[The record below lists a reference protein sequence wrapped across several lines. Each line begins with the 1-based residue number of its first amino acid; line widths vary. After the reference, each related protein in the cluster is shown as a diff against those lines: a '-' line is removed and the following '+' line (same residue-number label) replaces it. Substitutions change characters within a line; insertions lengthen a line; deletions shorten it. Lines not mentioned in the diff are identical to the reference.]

1 MKRNLVGVSMF
12 TVITLY
18 IFLSFIMVILALLL
32 DFPIYVAAIINI
44 VIIIVQFLVAPF
56 FTDLLYKI
64 LYKAKFNHEI
74 PKYLEDFI
82 NEVCETNKMKYPRIG
97 YIDDGTP
104 NACCYGRGKNSAR
117 IIITKGIFDLLDEEE
132 VKSVVGHEIGHA
144 VHYDML
150 FMTAVALIPQ
160 LFYMIYSIC
169 TDFDSNS
176 SNNNNNSSN
185 YTALIGIIAFVLY
198 IITQYIVL
206 WLSRVR
212 EYYADEFS
220 LKTTKNPNAMASAL
234 VKVGFGLVSKSDKK
248 HSASTF
254 GARGLFDSKTSKE
267 LIVTTNNQ
275 NDKET
280 IKNAMKWDMWN
291 IWAKWFEFN
300 STHPLISKRLIKIS
314 SYSKEFNQEPF
325 IDFDLKKPESFV
337 DDFFIEL
344 LIAFAPMTIFLI
356 GLIITVVNYLYT
368 NNINFMIIGI
378 TGIIMTI
385 LLFIKLHRVK
395 PNKNYN
401 ERNISDL
408 IGEVKVSSV
417 TSIPCIV
424 KGKLIGK
431 GNPGYIL
438 SEDYTL
444 QDDTGI
450 IMLNYNQPLGV
461 MNLFHAIFKN
471 SKNLEKEA
479 IVKGWYRRSPVPYIE
494 IFNMEVEG
502 KTYKVYTLLFQ
513 KIFYILLLLISI
525 GLLFLK

>member
-1 MKRNLVGVSMF
+1 MKRGLVGVSMF
-12 TVITLY
+12 TVVTLY
-18 IFLSFIMVILALLL
+18 IFLSFIMVILALILGL
-32 DFPIYVAAIINI
+32 PIYYAAIINI
-44 VIIIVQFLVAPF
+44 VIIILKFLIAPF
-56 FTDLLYKI
+56 FTDLLYKC
-64 LYKAKFNHEI
+64 LYKAKFDHEI
-74 PKYLEDFI
+74 PEYLKSFI
-82 NEVCETNKMKYPRIG
+82 NEVCENNKMKYPKIG

-117 IIITKGIFDLLDEEE
+117 IIVTRGIFDLLNEEE
-132 VKSVVGHEIGHA
+132 VKSVVGHEMGHA

-160 LFYMIYSIC
+160 LFYMIYSIF
-169 TDFDSNS
+169 TDSDSSSNS
-176 SNNNNNSSN
+176 KNGS
-185 YTALIGIIAFVLY
+185 YTALIALIAYILY
-198 IITQYIVL
+198 IITRYIML

-220 LKTTKNPNAMASAL
+220 LQQTKNPNAMATAL
-234 VKVGFGLVSKSDKK
+234 VKVGFGLVTKSDNK

-275 NDKET
+275 SNKDAV
-280 IKNAMKWDMWN
+280 KNAMKWDMWN

-300 STHPLISKRLIKIS
+300 STHPLISKRLIRIS
-314 SYSKEFNQEPF
+314 SYSKEYNQEPY
-325 IDFDLKKPESFV
+325 IEFDLQKPESYV

-344 LIAFAPMTIFLI
+344 LIAFAPVFVLLVGVAVEIFYLLTTEKI
-356 GLIITVVNYLYT
+356 SLLIIS
-368 NNINFMIIGI
+368 I
-378 TGIIMTI
+378 TGILMV
-385 LLFIKLHRVK
+385 LFLFIKLHRVN
-395 PNKNYN
+395 PNKNYT

-408 IGEVKVSSV
+408 IGEVKVSGI

-450 IMLNYNQPLGV
+450 MMLNYNQPLGI

-471 SKNLEKEA
+471 SQNLEKEA

-494 IFNMEVEG
+494 ILNMEVEG
-502 KTYKVYTLLFQ
+502 KTYKVHNYVF
-513 KIFYILLLLISI
+513 KKVFYIILLLASI
-525 GLLFLK
+525 GIMFL

>member
-1 MKRNLVGVSMF
+1 MKRSLVGVSMF
-12 TVITLY
+12 TVVTLY
-18 IFLSFIMVILALLL
+18 VFLSFLMIVLALVL
-32 DFPIYVAAIINI
+32 DFPIYIAAGINI
-44 VIIIVQFLVAPF
+44 VIIILQFLIAPF
-56 FTDLLYKI
+56 FTDLLYRI
-64 LYKAKFNHEI
+64 FYKAKFDHEI
-74 PKYLEDFI
+74 PEYLKSFI
-82 NEVCETNKMKYPRIG
+82 NEVCENNKMKYPKIG

-117 IIITKGIFDLLDEEE
+117 IIITRGIFDLLNEEE
-132 VKSVVGHEIGHA
+132 VKSVVGHEMGHA

-160 LFYMIYSIC
+160 LFYMIYSVC
-169 TDFDSNS
+169 TDFDSKGS
-176 SNNNNNSSN
+176 KSNNNSSN
-185 YTALIGIIAFVLY
+185 YAALIGVIAFVLY

-220 LKTTKNPNAMASAL
+220 LQQTKNPNAMATAL
-234 VKVGFGLVSKSDKK
+234 VKVGFGLVTKSENK

-275 NDKET
+275 SNKEAV
-280 IKNAMKWDMWN
+280 KNAMKWDMWN

-300 STHPLISKRLIKIS
+300 STHPLISKRLIRIS
-314 SYSKEFNQEPF
+314 SYSKEYNQEPY
-325 IDFDLKKPESFV
+325 IEFDLQKPESYV

-344 LIAFAPMTIFLI
+344 LIAFAPTFVLLVGAALELI
-356 GLIITVVNYLYT
+356 YFFTT
-368 NNINFMIIGI
+368 DNISMIIIGI
-378 TGIIMTI
+378 TGILMV
-385 LLFIKLHRVK
+385 LFLFIKLHRVN
-395 PNKNYN
+395 PNKNYSD
-401 ERNISDL
+401 RVISDL
-408 IGEVKVSSV
+408 IGEVKVSGI

-431 GNPGYIL
+431 GNPGYIF

-471 SKNLEKEA
+471 SQNLEKEA

-494 IFNMEVEG
+494 ILNMEVEG
-502 KTYKVYTLLFQ
+502 KKYKVHSYMF
-513 KIFYILLLLISI
+513 KKVFYIILLLASI
-525 GLLFLK
+525 GIMFI

>member
-1 MKRNLVGVSMF
+1 MKRSLVGVSMF
-12 TVITLY
+12 TVVTLY
-18 IFLSFIMVILALLL
+18 IFLSFIMIILALIL
-32 DFPIYVAAIINI
+32 DFPIYIAAGINI
-44 VIIIVQFLVAPF
+44 VIIILQFLVAPF

-64 LYKAKFNHEI
+64 LYKAKFDHEI
-74 PKYLEDFI
+74 PDYLKSFI
-82 NEVCETNKMKYPRIG
+82 NEVCENNKMKYPRIG

-117 IIITKGIFDLLDEEE
+117 IIITRGIFDLLSEEE

-169 TDFDSNS
+169 TDFDSKS
-176 SNNNNNSSN
+176 SSNNNNSSN
-185 YTALIGIIAFVLY
+185 YTVLIGVIAFVLY

-220 LKTTKNPNAMASAL
+220 LQQTKNPNAMATAL
-234 VKVGFGLVSKSDKK
+234 VKVGFGLVTKSEKK

-275 NDKET
+275 SNKDAV
-280 IKNAMKWDMWN
+280 KNAMKWDMWN

-300 STHPLISKRLIKIS
+300 STHPLISKRLIRIS
-314 SYSKEFNQEPF
+314 SYSKQYNQEPY
-325 IDFDLKKPESFV
+325 IEFDLQKPESYV

-344 LIAFAPMTIFLI
+344 LIAFAPMFVLLVGAVIELI
-356 GLIITVVNYLYT
+356 YFFTT
-368 NNINFMIIGI
+368 DNISMIIIGI
-378 TGIIMTI
+378 TGILMV
-385 LLFIKLHRVK
+385 LFLFIKLHRVN
-395 PNKNYN
+395 PNKNYS
-401 ERNISDL
+401 ERVISDL
-408 IGEVKVSSV
+408 IGEVKVSGV

-431 GNPGYIL
+431 GNPGYIF

-450 IMLNYNQPLGV
+450 MMLNYNQPLGV

-479 IVKGWYRRSPVPYIE
+479 TVKGWYRRRPVPYIE
-494 IFNMEVEG
+494 ILNMEVEG
-502 KTYKVYTLLFQ
+502 KTYKVHSYMF
-513 KIFYILLLLISI
+513 KKVFYVLLLLVSI
-525 GLLFLK
+525 GIMFL

>member
-12 TVITLY
+12 TVVTLY
-18 IFLSFIMVILALLL
+18 IFLSFIMVILALIL
-32 DFPIYVAAIINI
+32 DFPIYIAAIINI
-44 VIIIVQFLVAPF
+44 VVIVVQFLIAPF
-56 FTDLLYKI
+56 FTDLIYKL
-64 LYKAKFNHEI
+64 LYKANFNYEI
-74 PKYLEDFI
+74 PKYLDDFI
-82 NEVCETNKMKYPRIG
+82 KEICTNNKMKYPKIG
-97 YIDDGTP
+97 FIDDGTP

-117 IIITKGIFDLLDEEE
+117 IIITRGIFDLLNEEE

-169 TDFDSNS
+169 TDFDSKS
-176 SNNNNNSSN
+176 SNNNNNSS
-185 YTALIGIIAFVLY
+185 YTALVGIIAYVLY
-198 IITQYIVL
+198 IITQYIML

-220 LKTTKNPNAMASAL
+220 LQSTKNPNAMATAL
-234 VKVGFGLVSKSDKK
+234 VKVGFGLVTKSDSK

-275 NDKET
+275 SNKESV
-280 IKNAMKWDMWN
+280 KNAMKWDMWN

-314 SYSKEFNQEPF
+314 EYSRQYGQEPY
-325 IDFDLKKPESFV
+325 IEFDLQKPESYV

-344 LIAFAPMTIFLI
+344 LIAFAPTLVLLI
-356 GLIITVVNYLYT
+356 GALVELIFYLNT
-368 NNINFMIIGI
+368 NKFNLLIIGI
-378 TGIIMTI
+378 TGIVLT
-385 LLFIKLHRVK
+385 LTLFIKLRRVNPK
-395 PNKNYN
+395 KNFN

-408 IGEVKVSSV
+408 IGEVKVSGI
-417 TSIPCIV
+417 TSIPCTV
-424 KGKLIGK
+424 KGTLIGK

-444 QDDTGI
+444 QDNTGI
-450 IMLNYNQPLGV
+450 MMLNYNQPLGI

-471 SKNLEKEA
+471 SQNLEKEA
-479 IVKGWYRRSPVPYIE
+479 TVVGWYRRSPVPYIE
-494 IFNMEVEG
+494 ILNMEVEG
-502 KTYKVYTLLFQ
+502 KKYKVHTYTF
-513 KIFYILLLLISI
+513 KIVFYILLLLVSVGII
-525 GLLFLK
+525 FI

>member
-1 MKRNLVGVSMF
+1 MKRSLVGVSMF
-12 TVITLY
+12 TVVTLY
-18 IFLSFIMVILALLL
+18 IFLSFIMIILALILN
-32 DFPIYVAAIINI
+32 FPIYIAAIINI
-44 VIIIVQFLVAPF
+44 VIIVIQFLVAPF
-56 FTDLLYKI
+56 FTDLLYKF
-64 LYKAKFNHEI
+64 LYRAKFEHEI
-74 PKYLEDFI
+74 PEYLDKFI
-82 NEVCETNKMKYPRIG
+82 KEVCEKNKMKYPRIG

-117 IIITKGIFDLLDEEE
+117 IIITRGIFDLLDEEE
-132 VKSVVGHEIGHA
+132 VKSVVGHEMGHA

-169 TDFDSNS
+169 TDFDSNKS
-176 SNNNNNSSN
+176 SDSKNGS
-185 YTALIGIIAFVLY
+185 YTALIGVIAFVLY

-220 LKTTKNPNAMASAL
+220 LQATKNPNAMATAL
-234 VKVGFGLVSKSDKK
+234 VKVGFGLVTKSDNK

-275 NDKET
+275 SDKT
-280 IKNAMKWDMWN
+280 AVKNAMKWDMWN

-300 STHPLISKRLIKIS
+300 STHPLVSKRLIRIS
-314 SYSKEFNQEPF
+314 KYSKEYNQEPY
-325 IDFDLKKPESFV
+325 IEFDLQKPESYV

-344 LIAFAPMTIFLI
+344 LIAFAPTFLLLVGAAVTIINYFSTDTINLI
-356 GLIITVVNYLYT
+356 
-368 NNINFMIIGI
+368 IIGI
-378 TGIIMTI
+378 TGILMS
-385 LLFIKLHRVK
+385 LAMFIKLNRVN

-401 ERNISDL
+401 ERIISDL
-408 IGEVKVSSV
+408 IGEVKVSGI
-417 TSIPCIV
+417 TSIPCTI

-438 SEDYTL
+438 NEDYTL
-444 QDDTGI
+444 QDETGI
-450 IMLNYNQPLGV
+450 IMLNYNQPLGI

-471 SKNLEKEA
+471 TKNLEKEA

-494 IFNMEVEG
+494 ILNMEVDG
-502 KTYKVYTLLFQ
+502 KKYKVHTYILK
-513 KIFYILLLLISI
+513 KIFIILLLIISI
-525 GLLFLK
+525 GIMFI